1 MRVIYWRLVITGVLL
16 AAIALFGVRVQ
27 GVAHD
32 TATQRPPIH

>member
-16 AAIALFGVRVQ
+16 AAIALFGVRAQ

-32 TATQRPPIH
+32 AAMQRPAIH